1 MKCQLL
7 KTEAKQEFRSV
18 HSDDALFRM
27 FKTVF
32 KPFETRMTELHVSP
46 EEVMLCSFGCFD
58 ELRKMDAERR
68 DAFADELYDEVLCSM
83 REEAEECCRNCS
95 DADLHT
101 ATCAVL
107 CGLAIL
113 LNASGQY
120 ELARLSMFAVKSVTE
135 KNDELFGLFYAGY
148 SKAMDND
155 PDADYVAAVRQIVTD
170 GIFPSD
176 TDTTKKGRKVQSRP
190 LIKKQDKRFAYKAAE
205 ELLTFMKGVDE
216 KTNVKIMADSDFT
229 AMMEAV
235 SYIIENN
242 SLKILPHKIHTSLTN
257 NHLRYAFY
265 KVFLEVNFVDRGI
278 WIEFLKNT
286 FTQFNA
292 ISAQSLSKHF
302 SAKP

>member
-58 ELRKMDAERR
+58 ELRRMEAERR

-107 CGLAIL
+107 CGLVIL
-113 LNASGQY
+113 LNASEQY
-120 ELARLSMFAVKSVTE
+120 ELARLNMFVVNSVTE
-135 KNDELFGLFYAGY
+135 KGDELFGLFNEGY
-148 SKAMDND
+148 YKAMDND
-155 PDADYVAAVRQIVTD
+155 HDADYVAAVRQIVAD

-176 TDTTKKGRKVQSRP
+176 TDQTKKVRKVQSRP
-190 LIKKQDKRFAYKAAE
+190 LVKKQDKRDAYKAAE
-205 ELLTFMKGVDE
+205 RQLAFMKGIYE
-216 KTNVKIMADSDFT
+216 KKDVKIMADGDFT

-242 SLKILPHKIHTSLTN
+242 SLKILPHKIRTSLPN
-257 NHLRYAFY
+257 SHLRYAFY
-265 KVFLEVNFVDRGI
+265 NVFREVKFVDRSM

-286 FTQFNA
+286 FSQFDG
-292 ISAQSLSKHF
+292 ISAESLTKHF
-302 SAKP
+302 SDKP